1 MSLGWQTESALLP
14 KSSKKIKVDDGS
26 VSMLALKAI
35 VYKKEKEQKAAV
47 EKQNYYRKGKSNVNN
62 SSNNNNNNNN
72 SNSSSKNNEN
82 GSSSDNVTMATLNA
96 KAHLYDQLSR
106 GNITHPIGENFLVNF
121 DDKKLIPSNNDSS
134 IHNVNT
140 SSSNDNIVNDD
151 YVDII
156 DSFGR
161 NRRIN
166 KNSNEYEDF
175 KLQEELKQKQH
186 NLQQKRKRFHG
197 DEGSDIPSSS
207 SSSSGANKWQ
217 WSRGENHNIDHVNE
231 YVNNEY
237 VKRTYQEVLDDRI
250 DQEISKGARVK
261 TKWDETLDSSAKQ
274 YIHEIHKEESNV
286 SSTNIKSNT
295 NSKDDRRQLLL
306 MKQQQKKLEIDS
318 MK

>member
-35 VYKKEKEQKAAV
+35 VYKKEKEQKATV
-47 EKQNYYRKGKSNVNN
+47 EKQNYYRKVKSNANSTS
-62 SSNNNNNNNN
+62 SSNNNNNNSS
-72 SNSSSKNNEN
+72 SNSKNNEN

-106 GNITHPIGENFLVNF
+106 GNISHPIGDNFLVNF
-121 DDKKLIPSNNDSS
+121 DDKKLIPYNSNDSS
-134 IHNVNT
+134 NVNT
-140 SSSNDNIVNDD
+140 SNNNNNIVNDD
-151 YVDII
+151 YIEII

-207 SSSSGANKWQ
+207 SSGTSKWQ
-217 WSRGENHNIDHVNE
+217 WSRGENHNIDHVND

-237 VKRTYQEVLDDRI
+237 IKRTYQEVLDDRI

-261 TKWDETLDSSAKQ
+261 TKWEETLDSSAKQ
-274 YIHEIHKEESNV
+274 FIHEIHKEESTI
-286 SSTNIKSNT
+286 SSDNIKS